1 MSETAVKQQPE
12 AGTKTIAEIIRDL
25 AKPIRKDHLET
36 KNLKGTDI
44 TFLPWYRACDYLD
57 YYAPGWNY
65 EVTRCETH
73 GVMLLITVRLSIP
86 ALDGLYWREATGN
99 EEIPQDPAA
108 RKKLF
113 GDEYSNAESMAL
125 RRSAAKFGL
134 ARALYY

>member
-1 MSETAVKQQPE
+1 MSEPKSLPE
-12 AGTKTIAEIIRDL
+12 AKVKTIAEIIRDL
-25 AKPIRKDHLET
+25 AKPIKDEHLEH
-36 KNLKGTDI
+36 KKQGGADI

-57 YYAPGWNY
+57 FRAPGWTY
-65 EVTRCETH
+65 SITRCETH

-99 EEIPQDPAA
+99 EEIPQDAAA

-113 GDEYSNAESMAL
+113 GDEYSNSESMAL
-125 RRSAAKFGL
+125 RRAAAKFGL